1 METIVDIGN
10 CVVIAE
16 EVGNCTF
23 KQGLKKEKIIS
34 TRYLLT
40 SYIQMSVSRHLK
52 LVLQFFGNKLIK
64 LLFLWNIFRFG
75 LKKRNP
81 IYLSG
86 NAFSKS

>member
-34 TRYLLT
+34 TTQVPLLT
-40 SYIQMSVSRHLK
+40 YKCQ
-52 LVLQFFGNKLIK
+52 
-64 LLFLWNIFRFG
+64 
-75 LKKRNP
+75 
-81 IYLSG
+81 
-86 NAFSKS
+86 

>member
-40 SYIQMSVSRHLK
+40 FYTQMSVSRHLK
-52 LVLQFFGNKLIK
+52 LVLQFFGKKLIK
-64 LLFLWNIFRFG
+64 LLFL
-75 LKKRNP
+75 
-81 IYLSG
+81 
-86 NAFSKS
+86 